1 MEKPKKK
8 LKTFFI
14 KLLSISIAI
23 IIIINL
29 IFNIFFAERLEKL
42 DQLLLLDRS
51 DTRNEIKEKVR
62 NELNE
67 ALNKENLI
75 YEEDKVLLYKL
86 YEKIKKE
93 FKELDKNKL

>member
-1 MEKPKKK
+1 METPKNN